1 MFCVCSVAVWPL
13 AGQVDDPVLR
23 KLVQKGIFSESE
35 AREIKDRTRL
45 LDALV
50 RKGVFTVDDVRELAP
65 VAMSPAPAAPA
76 STSPAP
82 APLLASAVPTAPMP
96 HAPLAPVSIA
106 PLRVL
111 PAAPVQRESLLP
123 DIRLGSGARL
133 RPYGF
138 MKASLIHD
146 TSSPAGTDMPLPYLG
161 PDTGPTMAPEFHV
174 RARNM
179 RIGSQFEWLGASPRL
194 AFTGRF
200 EADFE
205 GSFTRS
211 LNRNISTIRS
221 SMMSIRTAWGRMDFA
236 KSDKTTMHV
245 LIGQDWT
252 PFGSSTL
259 PPLVETTGM
268 GLGYGTLYE
277 RAPQM
282 RAGLTRNLGGVRH
295 WRFTP
300 EVAVTMPAFGNT
312 PANLA
317 DQEGYGERQGA
328 DSNRPELQGRFVTEW
343 QFDRSPGVAP
353 AQFIVSWVHAS
364 RKALVKSCD
373 IPAAFKSAFPNGA
386 AASSHRYG
394 YTLELQ
400 LPTRHFTW
408 QGKYFN
414 GKDLRWYFVGGLY
427 SHFSDLAGLTGV
439 ASSTTLDGASPVF
452 FGFRNGVAEVAP
464 QRGVRAQGFMT
475 DLLFRLP
482 GVMSRN
488 WTTNLHY
495 SIDMVPARD
504 ARRMQGVRGKSDL
517 AAATLSYRLNS
528 MVTLQWEQSM
538 YRTRAANNSAT
549 DEGGLFLLRG
559 IPSRQW
565 HNLRSELGMLFS
577 F

>member
-1 MFCVCSVAVWPL
+1 MRRFLLLWVVVESAFLLSAQVNDPL
-13 AGQVDDPVLR
+13 LR
-23 KLVQKGIFSESE
+23 KLVQKGILSESE
-35 AREIKDRTRL
+35 AADLTDRNRL

-50 RKGVFTVDDVRELAP
+50 RKGVFTADDVRELAP
-65 VAMSPAPAAPA
+65 TASVPVAA
-76 STSPAP
+76 
-82 APLLASAVPTAPMP
+82 L
-96 HAPLAPVSIA
+96 PVQASIA

-111 PAAPVQRESLLP
+111 PSAPVKRDSLIP
-123 DIRLGSGARL
+123 DIKLGSGARL
-133 RPYGF
+133 KPYGF

-146 TSSPAGTDMPLPYLG
+146 SSSPSGTDMPLPYLG
-161 PDTGPTMAPEFHV
+161 TDTGPTMAPEFHI

-179 RIGSQFEWLGASPRL
+179 RIGAQFEWLDASPKL

-221 SMMSIRTAWGRMDFA
+221 SMMSIRTAWGRVDYA
-236 KSDKTTMHV
+236 KSPKTSLFV

-282 RAGLTRNLGGVRH
+282 RMGMTRELGGARR

-312 PANLA
+312 PSNLA

-328 DSNRPELQGRFVTEW
+328 DSARPEVQGRFVTEW
-343 QFDRSPGVAP
+343 QFDRTKGVAP
-353 AQFIVSWVHAS
+353 AQFIVSWVNAS
-364 RKALVKSCD
+364 RTALVKACD
-373 IPAAFKSAFPNGA
+373 IPTAYKAAFPNGA
-386 AASSHRYG
+386 ETSSGRYG
-394 YTLELQ
+394 YTVELQ

-408 QGKYFN
+408 QGKYYN

-427 SHFSDLAGLTGV
+427 SHFNDLAGLTNV
-439 ASSTTLDGASPVF
+439 ASTTTLDGSSPVY
-452 FGFRNGVAEVAP
+452 FGMRNGTPVVAP
-464 QRGVRAQGFMT
+464 QRGVRTQGYMT

-482 GVMSRN
+482 GALSQR

-504 ARRMQGVRGKSDL
+504 ARRMSGVRGKSDL
-517 AAATLSYRLNS
+517 AAATIGYKLNS
-528 MVTLQWEQSM
+528 MVTLQWEESM
-538 YRTRAANNSAT
+538 YRTRAANNSAG
-549 DEGGLFLLRG
+549 DDGGLFLLRG

-565 HNLRSELGMLFS
+565 HNIRSELGMLFS